1 MNSTN
6 ETQVFKN
13 SEIYENGKDM
23 EMLRVPRTYSAN
35 K

>member
-13 SEIYENGKDM
+13 SEVYENGKDI
-23 EMLRVPRTYSAN
+23 EMLHVPRKSSAN